1 MGRRDSGHGL
11 PKSGGRDSPMPRRG
25 DGDEEDDP
33 ATPGVVHDTVH
44 VWMRL
49 CESEPPNGQPA
60 TATILNLSEDGKTV
74 TMARKPGKKP
84 ALKEALKD
92 AMLQVN
98 AEGVAAVGTP
108 VSALHEPLLAP
119 LVDLVTKEP
128 PQFGPGK
135 VGVLMCYG
143 DAGTGREG
151 CLFGAEQGHGRAAA
165 RTAPDEGLAL
175 VTLRRLLAAS
185 GRLEGHA
192 LHAGGCMLTM
202 ELLVDL
208 KQPAADLKV
217 AESQFAGIHLDGQP

>member
-11 PKSGGRDSPMPRRG
+11 PKSCGRDSPMPRRG

-49 CESEPPNGQPA
+49 CESESPNGQPA

-108 VSALHEPLLAP
+108 VSALHEPLFINGSGGHTHEHAP
-119 LVDLVTKEP
+119 P
-128 PQFGPGK
+128 A
-135 VGVLMCYG
+135 
-143 DAGTGREG
+143 AGTYS
-151 CLFGAEQGHGRAAA
+151 
-165 RTAPDEGLAL
+165 APAVQLN
-175 VTLRRLLAAS
+175 
-185 GRLEGHA
+185 
-192 LHAGGCMLTM
+192 
-202 ELLVDL
+202 
-208 KQPAADLKV
+208 
-217 AESQFAGIHLDGQP
+217 